1 MVVRSPQTLASNI
14 IRLHRLP
21 NVVRSDRDMRLI
33 SQPWR
38 LMCSTLGMQH
48 RPTTLFRPSGNGNVE
63 RVNRMIGEQLRIWA
77 LSRPS
82 SSEIQWDDALPSMEL
97 CINSRTLRN
106 TKLTPFWL
114 TYGCHPTTFADLQ
127 ADPET
132 FPHQTGGNR
141 HGLRSLTCNTEC
153 ALQEEGNCNLT
164 LVSDMTSRTEDG
176 PSQRG

>member
-21 NVVRSDRDMRLI
+21 NVIRSDRDMRLI

-48 RPTTLFRPSGNGNVE
+48 RPTTSFRPSGNGKVE

-82 SSEIQWDDALPSMEL
+82 SSEIQWDDA
-97 CINSRTLRN
+97 
-106 TKLTPFWL
+106 
-114 TYGCHPTTFADLQ
+114 
-127 ADPET
+127 
-132 FPHQTGGNR
+132 
-141 HGLRSLTCNTEC
+141 
-153 ALQEEGNCNLT
+153 
-164 LVSDMTSRTEDG
+164 
-176 PSQRG
+176 